1 MGAEGEEGAVGTGTQ
16 PCKRRGGD
24 GAFRRV
30 RAYSAEDGSSIN
42 TAARGGIRV
51 PRGGIRSGMV
61 PLDARESGLR
71 SGWAKSKI
79 TCQEIAP
86 SSKQGREATSEGK

>member
-1 MGAEGEEGAVGTGTQ
+1 MMRSHRRWTLRFPGTYRRKALTEREVREDLGGGGELFEQDIKYEVRVFEAEGEEGAVGTGTQ

-42 TAARGGIRV
+42 TAAWEGI
-51 PRGGIRSGMV
+51 
-61 PLDARESGLR
+61 
-71 SGWAKSKI
+71 
-79 TCQEIAP
+79 
-86 SSKQGREATSEGK
+86 

>member
-42 TAARGGIRV
+42 TAARGGI
-51 PRGGIRSGMV
+51 
-61 PLDARESGLR
+61 
-71 SGWAKSKI
+71 
-79 TCQEIAP
+79 
-86 SSKQGREATSEGK
+86 